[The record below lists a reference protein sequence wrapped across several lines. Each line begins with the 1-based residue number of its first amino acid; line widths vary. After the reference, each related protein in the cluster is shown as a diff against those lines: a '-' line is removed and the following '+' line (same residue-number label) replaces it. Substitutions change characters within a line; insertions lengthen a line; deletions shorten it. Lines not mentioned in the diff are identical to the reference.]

1 MFCKNT
7 THFSHSLV
15 SDINSSVNK
24 LRWHNTTWPPLRCL
38 LTRQI
43 DVHHPQLL
51 INLQKLALV
60 ISYANQCW
68 LHLPRPPATG
78 QTIIT
83 NVNKHYPTS
92 KYLNHCC
99 QPTNLCLVVPIS
111 SLGLSWIL
119 CSSLIWSS
127 AVLSTPSW
135 LALTFSSCCTQASHN
150 IVMRSSVTSCDN
162 VTDHEHIT
170 WSLITDKYFNV
181 TQVCLKFPRLSCRH
195 FT

>member
-1 MFCKNT
+1 MFCKNS

-15 SDINSSVNK
+15 SGINSSVNK

-60 ISYANQCW
+60 IGYANQCW

-83 NVNKHYPTS
+83 NANKHYPYPTS

-111 SLGLSWIL
+111 SLGLSWML
-119 CSSLIWSS
+119 CSSLIRSS
-127 AVLSTPSW
+127 AVLSTPSC
-135 LALTFSSCCTQASHN
+135 LALNSSSCCTWASHN
-150 IVMRSSVTSCDN
+150 IVMRQTFYIIELKWKV
-162 VTDHEHIT
+162 
-170 WSLITDKYFNV
+170 WSKGNE
-181 TQVCLKFPRLSCRH
+181 
-195 FT
+195 